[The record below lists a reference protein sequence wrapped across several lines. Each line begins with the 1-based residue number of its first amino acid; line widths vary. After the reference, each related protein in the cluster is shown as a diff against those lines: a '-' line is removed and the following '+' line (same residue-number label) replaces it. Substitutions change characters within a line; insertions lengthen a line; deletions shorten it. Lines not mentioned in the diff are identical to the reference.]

1 MKPIAILVAAFLG
14 ACSQAHKT
22 QPSQA
27 LAPASTQDWKRYDG
41 DGFSLRYPSNASLH
55 PARSHPS
62 NFPGTAIRGSI
73 DAPPTENAGRLNG
86 PSFELI
92 VSVFPNPA
100 GRTAEQWVD
109 SVRRAWNRDLQPDS
123 LEFLGPPDT
132 VGVNGLPALRL
143 RPFCGDCAPEEIYL
157 TDAKHT
163 AVLSYV
169 IDDASV
175 PRDRETQRNLY
186 EAILN
191 TFVWASRESSSL
203 ARPNTR

>member
-1 MKPIAILVAAFLG
+1 MKPIAVLFVAFLC
-14 ACSQAHKT
+14 ACSQGNKT
-22 QPSQA
+22 KPSKV
-27 LAPASTQDWKRYDG
+27 LVSASTRDWKHYAG

-55 PARSHPS
+55 PANSHPS
-62 NFPGTAIRGSI
+62 NLPGMAIRGSV
-73 DAPPTENAGRLNG
+73 DVPPTENAAPLNR
-86 PSFELI
+86 PSFELV

-109 SVRRAWNRDLQPDS
+109 SVRRTWNRNLQPDS

-132 VGVNGLPALRL
+132 VTVNGVVGLRL

-157 TDAKHT
+157 TDPKHT

-169 IDDASV
+169 FDDV
-175 PRDRETQRNLY
+175 GLPEDRETQRKLY
-186 EAILN
+186 HAILN
-191 TFVWASRESSSL
+191 TFVWATREGSSP